1 MGPAIRHPSRT
12 ALGIGLLLLCLW
24 PLVGMAEV
32 RLGMLAFRPKSEVEQ
47 QWRPLIDYLN
57 RSLDRQDVTLV
68 VMNYPELE
76 AAIDENQVDFVL
88 TNPAH
93 YVQMTFHNGLS
104 SPLATLIPIERGIP
118 INGFGGVIFTRSEV
132 TDIKRLEDLRGHKVA
147 AVFKGSLGGYQAQA
161 MELLRVGVRIPQEVT
176 LVETGMPHDA
186 VVQAVLAG
194 QADAG
199 FVRTGVLEAMAA
211 EGSLDLSRLRL
222 LNGREQPGFPFLLS
236 TPLYPEWPLAAMPH
250 ADQDLA
256 RRVAAALF
264 ALPHDGDVAR
274 RIGIKGFKIPDDY
287 GSVRLLLQA
296 LRLPPYDA
304 TPNFTMGDVLKKYK
318 APLQMTAVMGV
329 VILLLVLR
337 LLILNKRL
345 GQERRRV
352 EHQSEERRRLLAA
365 MGDGVYGVDQHGKCT
380 FINPAALEM
389 LQYAHDEIVGFDQ
402 HSLFHAFRESGA
414 AYPAQEC
421 PITLT
426 LSDGETR
433 HLEEWF
439 QRKDGMGFPVLLTVT
454 PVESRGVREGAV
466 VVFSDI
472 SERRRLETELRT
484 QATTDALTGLANRR
498 HFLSELE
505 RELSRIQRH
514 PAQPAAVLMVDL
526 DHFKRINDRYGHAI
540 GDLVLRS
547 FAELLQS
554 LSRKSDKAG
563 RLGGEEFSL
572 LLPNSSMEQ
581 ACQMANRLC
590 ASAAAMGIPTVQGE
604 LHYTVSVGVT
614 MLEGTDRSV
623 DGALARA
630 DAALYQAKN
639 AGRNCIVCDGADAE
653 V

>member
-1 MGPAIRHPSRT
+1 MGPVNRHPSRT
-12 ALGIGLLLLCLW
+12 VLGIGLLLLLLE
-24 PLVGMAEV
+24 PLAGMADV
-32 RLGMLAFRPKSEVEQ
+32 RLGILAFRPKAEVEQ
-47 QWRPLIDYLN
+47 QWQPLVDYLEK
-57 RSLDRQDVTLV
+57 SLDGDDVTLA

-76 AAIDENQVDFVL
+76 AAIAGNQVDFVL
-88 TNPAH
+88 TNPSH
-93 YVQMTFHNGLS
+93 YVQMTFRNGLS

-118 INGFGGVIFTRSEV
+118 VDGFGGVIFTRGEE
-132 TDIKRLEDLRGHKVA
+132 TGINRLEDLRGHKVA

-161 MELLRVGVRIPQEVT
+161 MELLRAGVRIPQNVR
-176 LVETGMPHDA
+176 LIETGMPHDA

-194 QADAG
+194 RADAG
-199 FVRTGVLEAMAA
+199 FVRTGVLEAMVA
-211 EGSLDLSRLRL
+211 EGSLDLARLRL
-222 LNGREQPGFPFLLS
+222 LNGRAQPGFPFLLS
-236 TPLYPEWPLAAMPH
+236 TPLYPEWPLAAASKTDH
-250 ADQDLA
+250 DLA
-256 RRVAAALF
+256 RRVAAAMLS
-264 ALPHDGDVAR
+264 LPHYGDVAR
-274 RIGIKGFKIPDDY
+274 RIGIKGFCIPEDY
-287 GSVRLLLQA
+287 ESVRLLLQA

-318 APLQMTAVMGV
+318 APLQMTAVMSV
-329 VILLLVLR
+329 VILLLVVR
-337 LLILNKRL
+337 LLVLNKRL
-345 GQERRRV
+345 GQERQRV
-352 EHQSEERRRLLAA
+352 ERQSEERRRLLAA
-365 MGDGVYGVDQHGKCT
+365 MGDGVYGVDQQGRCT
-380 FINPAALEM
+380 FINPAALKM
-389 LQYAHDEIVGFDQ
+389 LQYAHDEIVGLDQ
-402 HSLFHAFRESGA
+402 HSLFHALRENGA
-414 AYPAQEC
+414 AYPTQEC

-439 QRKDGMGFPVLLTVT
+439 IRKDGKGFPVLLTVT
-454 PVESRGVREGAV
+454 PVESHGVREGGV

-484 QATTDALTGLANRR
+484 QASTDALTGLANRR

-505 RELSRIQRH
+505 RELSRVQRH
-514 PAQPAAVLMVDL
+514 PAQPAAILMVDL
-526 DHFKRINDRYGHAI
+526 DRFKRINDRYGHAI

-563 RLGGEEFSL
+563 RLGGEEFCL

-581 ACQMANRLC
+581 ACQMASRLC
-590 ASAAAMGIPTVQGE
+590 ASAAAMGIPTAQGE

-614 MLEGTDRSV
+614 MLEGTDPSV

-630 DAALYQAKN
+630 DAALYQAKD